1 MFHPFAYN
9 TRTYYYVIHQ
19 PSPILA
25 DYIIELP
32 LPTKASLHQSM
43 DRLASCF
50 SLYSVGHL
58 GSLITSIFEPKDDH
72 GWAVMSGKF
81 YANYAFNIIIGWI
94 ASSDDLAKKMDNWA
108 VKRSTELAT
117 AELAALPKEVD
128 SELHVNASDLTREK
142 IDACNPTV
150 VASLITKRLPLY
162 TQLVVEPA
170 LAVVSKEHRKRKKDS
185 DEADAE
191 IELRRLKMLS
201 SIAEILFVMNR
212 RYNRLQTG
220 VTISLSYH
228 FIRPHQ
234 WHQPM
239 HILHVLFVTAVKV
252 ILPG

>member
-1 MFHPFAYN
+1 
-9 TRTYYYVIHQ
+9 
-19 PSPILA
+19 
-25 DYIIELP
+25 
-32 LPTKASLHQSM
+32 M

-81 YANYAFNIIIGWI
+81 YANHAFNIIIGWI

-117 AELAALPKEVD
+117 AELAALSKEVD

-170 LAVVSKEHRKRKKDS
+170 LAVVSKVHRKRKKDS
-185 DEADAE
+185 DEAGAE

-220 VTISLSYH
+220 VTISLWTAQARRPAFALLNNLGTCFSYESLLKCLESLTVDT
-228 FIRPHQ
+228 Q
-234 WHQPM
+234 K
-239 HILHVLFVTAVKV
+239 LLKKV
-252 ILPG
+252 PRISNL